1 MMKKLKNGAITIG
14 FLTASNG
21 DLFVAAAT
29 DGMAGS
35 PFATWAMG
43 SDESTY
49 WGHYF
54 EEEADAMHDLIK
66 RAGFKEAA

>member
-1 MMKKLKNGAITIG
+1 MKKLKNGAIMIG
-14 FLTASNG
+14 MLMNEHG
-21 DLFVAAAT
+21 DVFVAAET

-54 EEEADAMHDLIK
+54 ETQTEAMRDLIK
-66 RAGFKEAA
+66 RAGIKEAA

>member
-1 MMKKLKNGAITIG
+1 MKKLKNGAIMIG
-14 FLTASNG
+14 MLMNEHG
-21 DLFVAAAT
+21 DVFVAAAT
-29 DGMAGS
+29 NGMAGS

-54 EEEADAMHDLIK
+54 EEEADATKDLIA